1 MEPQTSYSD
10 NSKGQSEVTPN
21 INIEAIQEN
30 MNTED
35 KITVDESMN
44 KGVINEQKK
53 EDIKKDKKGQQK
65 GGKDQQANVNQT
77 NPKQNQKYNK
87 NQ

>member
-1 MEPQTSYSD
+1 
-10 NSKGQSEVTPN
+10 
-21 INIEAIQEN
+21 

-65 GGKDQQANVNQT
+65 GGKDQQANVN
-77 NPKQNQKYNK
+77 
-87 NQ
+87 